1 MSPCS
6 FITSSGAVPVP
17 TSTLPTLLLPW
28 SSPMSSVSS
37 DSAPPAALLP
47 PAEAGSGA
55 APPTD
60 GPAEEGREERRFWT
74 FCSALKSM

>member
-6 FITSSGAVPVP
+6 FITSSGAVPAP

-28 SSPMSSVSS
+28 STAMSSVSS
-37 DSAPPAALLP
+37 DSTAPAPLVDD
-47 PAEAGSGA
+47 AEAGSGA
-55 APPTD
+55 APAD
-60 GPAEEGREERRFWT
+60 GPAAGRDERRFWT